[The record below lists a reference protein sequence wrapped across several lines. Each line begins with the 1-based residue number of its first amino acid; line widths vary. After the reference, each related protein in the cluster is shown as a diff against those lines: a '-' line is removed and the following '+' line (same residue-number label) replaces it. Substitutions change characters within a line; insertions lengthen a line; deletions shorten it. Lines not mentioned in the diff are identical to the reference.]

1 MWRFGWTASARPVWD
16 GGAETA
22 GTRSGDA
29 LPPGLGAGSPVRSD
43 KPPTPPSRCG
53 DGALQA
59 MDCGPGSRHSA
70 RFSGPQNV
78 YGGLPEKPP
87 IRSWRKEGRGII
99 AALAFLMT
107 YHFVACQ
114 AFFLGIVKISIRFN
128 RAGAFGKMI
137 PRRKKPGPARRLQ
150 PCPSGGAKESS
161 RRGDRREQAGKGDI
175 GVVVLPVHKCHFV
188 VLVSSTFFPRGVNKT
203 VRPQKAACGLA
214 PEGAS
219 SLEVLGEAKR
229 GRP

>member
-22 GTRSGDA
+22 GRRSGDA
-29 LPPGLGAGSPVRSD
+29 LPPRLGAGSPVRSG

-53 DGALQA
+53 DGALQT
-59 MDCGPGSRHSA
+59 MDCWPGSRHSA

-114 AFFLGIVKISIRFN
+114 AFFSGDCQNFGPFQQGRRIR
-128 RAGAFGKMI
+128 KKI
-137 PRRKKPGPARRLQ
+137 PRRKNRVLPGACSRVRRGGKRKFPPGGPAGTGGERRY
-150 PCPSGGAKESS
+150 
-161 RRGDRREQAGKGDI
+161 RGCCTAGSQMPLCGTCVK
-175 GVVVLPVHKCHFV
+175 L
-188 VLVSSTFFPRGVNKT
+188 FFPRGVNKT
-203 VRPQKAACGLA
+203 VRPQKTACGLA

-219 SLEVLGEAKR
+219 SLDVPGEAKR